1 MKNTGNNQDIDMSFF
16 NAPSKEEIFYVV
28 GNPRAYLLDCRENGG
43 VRIDGSED
51 IVAKELQMDIL
62 AAVPLPPCFLSQKEI
77 DAAQKGQGQA
87 NARVLIFFVDKDNA
101 LSCTTVKT
109 VTLGNLM
116 GLQQKLRAEGLSV
129 AEVNITA
136 KFIRKTTYG
145 AFEFTYQKNT
155 PERFKQLKE
164 FYQANN
170 GCFRTNLVEKL
181 FLKFNPEIQVNPSL
195 LFNPNQLTLKA

>member
-1 MKNTGNNQDIDMSFF
+1 MNNTEKKQDIDMSFF
-16 NAPSKEEIFYVV
+16 NAPSKDEIFYVE
-28 GNPRAYLLDCRENGG
+28 GNPRSYLLDCREIGG

-77 DAAQKGQGQA
+77 EAAQKGQGQA

-116 GLQQKLRAEGLSV
+116 GLQQKLRAEGLGI

-136 KFIRKTTYG
+136 KFIKKTTYG
-145 AFEFTYQKNT
+145 AFEFTYKKNT
-155 PERFKQLKE
+155 PERIEKLKE

-181 FLKFNPEIQVNPSL
+181 FLKFNPDIHVNASP
-195 LFNPNQLTLKA
+195 LFDPNQLTLKA